1 MKANSPLSV
10 FKTEESLLVQENK
23 ELTRSIKQHFIDS
36 TVELNPFC
44 INLVFKIE
52 NPQTLIKVQSKSKIS
67 F

>member
-1 MKANSPLSV
+1 MKAKSPLSV

-23 ELTRSIKQHFIDS
+23 ELTRSIKQHFIDL

-52 NPQTLIKVQSKSKIS
+52 NHQTLIKVQSKSKIS